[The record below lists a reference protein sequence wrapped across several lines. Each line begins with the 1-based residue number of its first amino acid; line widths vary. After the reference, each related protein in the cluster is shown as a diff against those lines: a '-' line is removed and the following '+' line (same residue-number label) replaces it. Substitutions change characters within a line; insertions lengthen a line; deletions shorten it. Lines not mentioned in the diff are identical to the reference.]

1 MYIYLKVKGNIKK
14 MDPLLTNEAIRLG
27 SALTEVAART
37 TGEWVNTKI
46 KQARGKQELKSQQQ
60 VYEEIITDLLT
71 NKNEVQRIADE
82 YRQLYEKV
90 TISDE
95 DIEYLQSTLK
105 QTINLIA
112 GFVPN
117 IEEQKDNLELVI
129 GLLSKDTLKTMQ
141 LLGFNYKQA
150 IGEPLTEV
158 VSSIIL
164 SKVSVQPNLKRKK

>member
-1 MYIYLKVKGNIKK
+1 
-14 MDPLLTNEAIRLG
+14 MDPLIANEAIRLG

-37 TGEWVNTKI
+37 TGEWVSTKI
-46 KQARGKQELKSQQQ
+46 RQAREKKELKAQQQ

-71 NKNEVQRIADE
+71 NKNEMQRIADE

-95 DIEYLQSTLK
+95 DIEYLQTTLK
-105 QTINLIA
+105 QTIDLVSKLMPNL
-112 GFVPN
+112 
-117 IEEQKDNLELVI
+117 EEQKDNLDLLI

-164 SKVSVQPNLKRKK
+164 SKVSVNKNQNRKK